1 MRERSTITIWYAWAA
16 LFGVVAALV
25 AALVAAAWIGLG
37 IDEWLASHGLP
48 PWLGHGMV
56 TVATVAVIG
65 LWVQRVRSPH

>member
-25 AALVAAAWIGLG
+25 AAAVAIAWIALG

-48 PWLGHGMV
+48 AWFGHGVV
-56 TVATVAVIG
+56 TVATIAVIG
-65 LWVQRVRSPH
+65 IWVQRVRAPH